1 MARGKRE
8 PAKINANLQKSDA
21 MHALAPYLY
30 VLRLCF
36 LTRDGAP
43 CTRTRFVEVLLS
55 YIRCR
60 SDMLACS
67 LTQSIIQFV

>member
-30 VLRLCF
+30 VLSFAFSRA
-36 LTRDGAP
+36 T
-43 CTRTRFVEVLLS
+43 VLSVKVVLS
-55 YIRCR
+55 YIQCR
-60 SDMLACS
+60 TDKLVLSLLNSNTAC
-67 LTQSIIQFV
+67 LT